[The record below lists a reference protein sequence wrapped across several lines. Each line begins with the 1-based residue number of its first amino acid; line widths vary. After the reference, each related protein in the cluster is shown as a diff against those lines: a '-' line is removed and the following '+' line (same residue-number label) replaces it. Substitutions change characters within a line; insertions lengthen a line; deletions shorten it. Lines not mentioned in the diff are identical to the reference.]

1 MIKRDV
7 NSRFAFALKKIEEAL
22 GKDKAAVI
30 GIDGRCGSGK
40 TSFAKL
46 IAQAVPCN
54 VVHMDDFYLPLSKR
68 EENWMDT
75 PGGNMDFERLC
86 TEVFLPLQ
94 AGELALY
101 RPYHCRTGE
110 YGEIR
115 RLSPTLPLVV
125 EGSYSLHPK
134 GRLTY
139 GLTLFLTCDKAEQMR
154 RLKEREGDSF
164 SAFLE
169 RWIPMEESYFR
180 LFRVEERSDIRIDTG
195 EKE

>member
-22 GKDKAAVI
+22 GKDKAAAI

-75 PGGNMDFERLC
+75 PGRAAI
-86 TEVFLPLQ
+86 PSIQ
-94 AGELALY
+94 
-101 RPYHCRTGE
+101 
-110 YGEIR
+110 
-115 RLSPTLPLVV
+115 
-125 EGSYSLHPK
+125 
-134 GRLTY
+134 
-139 GLTLFLTCDKAEQMR
+139 
-154 RLKEREGDSF
+154 REG
-164 SAFLE
+164 
-169 RWIPMEESYFR
+169 
-180 LFRVEERSDIRIDTG
+180 
-195 EKE
+195 